1 MKLINDLFKKYKL
14 EEEKLIEYGFVFN
27 DGIYSYKKLIN
38 NNEFELIITIKNK
51 MIDGKLID
59 KDFNEEYEMINS
71 LSTSSFIEKLKK
83 ECEFILLDI
92 RSNCYF
98 KEDFIFDQ
106 SNEISNYIK
115 EKYNANPEYLWNS
128 EPGFGVFRNPNSN
141 KWFGI
146 IMNIKRN
153 KITGN
158 DNKEIEV
165 LNLML
170 KDKTEYYLN
179 NKNIYPAYHMSKK
192 NWVSIILDES
202 LSNDEIIKL
211 IDLSYSNSNKK

>member
-27 DGIYSYKKLIN
+27 DGIYSYNKLIN

-71 LSTSSFIEKLKK
+71 LSSSSFIEKLKK
-83 ECEFILLDI
+83 ECEAILLDI

-98 KEDFIFDQ
+98 KEDFIFNQ

-211 IDLSYSNSNKK
+211 IDLSYNNSNKK

>member
-27 DGIYSYKKLIN
+27 DGIYFYKKLIN

-71 LSTSSFIEKLKK
+71 LSSSGFIEKLKK
-83 ECEFILLDI
+83 ECEVILLDI

-202 LSNDEIIKL
+202 LSNDEIINL
-211 IDLSYSNSNKK
+211 VDISFNNSNKK